1 MASVTFPPA
10 LGGDG
15 STVTDDSNPTTGLA
29 NGGHR
34 ARFVPALAQMVA
46 VANGGVTQATAQVA
60 LAAAEADAAAVSEAA
75 AAASAASAVNA
86 PGTNATSTTSIAIGT
101 GSKTL
106 TVQTGKN
113 FVVGQPVVIANTAA
127 PSSQWMAGEITAY
140 NSGTGSLTV
149 DVEIISGSGTFTT
162 WTIGLCGPV
171 RTDGVTL
178 NKFGALSTAGMLDWN
193 GATNTQPGGG
203 PTLLLGTA
211 TNGPGGA
218 AVYYHALTFEYGTT
232 RDGTGQLTQ
241 FAVPYALEGAA
252 AGLKMWVRGR
262 YAGVWTPWELVGGV
276 EDVRLVSTPTV
287 VDVIGATYVLTAST
301 TLTLPASPKPG
312 YAVNI
317 VNRSGTTTC
326 IVGRNA
332 SNIMGL
338 AEDMTINDKNASFR
352 LVFVDTTRGW
362 VLA

>member
-60 LAAAEADAAAVSEAA
+60 LAAAEADAAALSEAA

-86 PGTNATSTTSIAIGT
+86 PGTNATSTTSLAIGT

-149 DVEIISGSGTFTT
+149 DVEIISGSGTFAT

-171 RTDGVTL
+171 RTDVVTL
-178 NKFGALSTAGMLDWN
+178 NKFGALATTGTLDWN
-193 GATNTQPGGG
+193 DTTNTQPGGG

-211 TNGPGGA
+211 TNGPGGGG
-218 AVYYHALTFEYGTT
+218 YYHAFTFEYGGT

-241 FAVPYALEGAA
+241 FAIAYALESAS
-252 AGLKMWVRGR
+252 AGMKILMRGR
-262 YAGVWTPWELVGGV
+262 YTGVWTAWELVGGV
-276 EDVRLVSTPTV
+276 EDVRLVSTPTT

-301 TLTLPASPKPG
+301 TLTLPASPKGG
-312 YAVNI
+312 YAVNV
-317 VNRSGTTTC
+317 VNRSGTATAV
-326 IVGRNA
+326 IGRNA
-332 SNIMGL
+332 QNIMGL
-338 AEDMTINDKNASFR
+338 AEDMTVDDLNASFR
-352 LVFVDTTRGW
+352 LVFTDATRGW

>member
-1 MASVTFPPA
+1 MPLPYTPLPTAPSRSRPTTFADEGDTFLAALPTFGSQMKA
-10 LGGDG
+10 LGDQ
-15 STVTDDSNPTTGLA
+15 TETLA
-29 NGGHR
+29 
-34 ARFVPALAQMVA
+34 
-46 VANGGVTQATAQVA
+46 TQVDADAAQVA
-60 LAAAEADAAAVSEAA
+60 ADRIAVASNAAA

-86 PGTNATSTTSIAIGT
+86 PGTNATSTTSLAISVA
-101 GSKTL
+101 SKTL

-149 DVEIISGSGTFTT
+149 AVEIVSGSGTFAT

-171 RTDGVTL
+171 RTDVVTL
-178 NKFGALSTAGMLDWN
+178 NKFGALSTGGTLDWN
-193 GATNTQPGGG
+193 DATNTQPGGG

-211 TNGPGGA
+211 TNGPGPA
-218 AVYYHALTFEYGTT
+218 TYYHVLNFEYGST

-241 FAVPYALEGAA
+241 FAIPYALESSAGAM
-252 AGLKMWVRGR
+252 KMYVRGR
-262 YAGVWTPWELVGGV
+262 YIDTWSPWKLIGGV
-276 EDVRLVSTPTV
+276 EDVRLVSTPTTADV
-287 VDVIGATYVLTAST
+287 VGATYVLTAST
-301 TLTLPASPKPG
+301 TLTLPSGPSPG
-312 YAVNI
+312 YSVNV

-362 VLA
+362 VIV